1 MGHSEVARSA
11 LPYLAA
17 AAVSWYLYKIF
28 VAPFLSP
35 LRKIPGRPYKPFV
48 GNMLE
53 ALGSEAGD
61 NTTNWMTEYKSRIVR
76 FYYFYGECRV
86 LVADPDIVRHVMIT
100 NSRNY
105 KRGSS
110 SPIKPLVPGFVLLL
124 DGEEHHA
131 VRKLINPAFN
141 AKHMNDFIP
150 IFEETARKLIKLWQ
164 KEIYENGGKSS
175 EVPAQ
180 KHMTMLTLEAVCRCV
195 FGYDINSVEEPDHA
209 GVQSF
214 QRILQ
219 RLQIKL
225 SSMLPLQRWLPTKEN
240 RQMWAD
246 LAFYRSTIGNMIK
259 LKRLKMEEG
268 DKSNDMLSRLLR
280 AKDEEGR
287 TLDDK
292 SLFGQIGGFLFA
304 GFETTSMNLTWTLL
318 LLAQHPDVQEKARQE
333 ILNVLGDSDQTIT
346 AEKLSQLVYLTSVIR
361 ESLRLYSPAS
371 TVFRRAA
378 KPDTLGG
385 YYIPAGTLV
394 GISIGGLHRLP
405 ENYEDPLTFRP
416 ERFLEPEDKWKN
428 KFLPFSTGPYMC
440 VGHIFSLTE
449 VKVTL
454 ALFLKNFQ
462 VALPPGYKFRRV
474 RYLTLQPK
482 PPLSLVVRS
491 IVNE

>member
-1 MGHSEVARSA
+1 MGHSEAARSA

-17 AAVSWYLYKIF
+17 AAISWSLYRIF
-28 VAPFLSP
+28 IAPFLSP
-35 LRKIPGRPYKPFV
+35 LRKIPGRPYKPIV

-53 ALGSEAGD
+53 ALGTEAGD
-61 NTTNWMTEYKSRIVR
+61 NTINWMTEYKSRIVR

-86 LVADPDIVRHVMIT
+86 LLADPDLVRHVLIT

-110 SPIKPLVPGFVLLL
+110 SLLQSLVPGFVILL

-141 AKHMNDFIP
+141 PKYMSDFIP
-150 IFEETARKLIKLWQ
+150 IFEETARKVIRLWEN
-164 KEIYENGGKSS
+164 EIQRNGGSAS

-195 FGYDINSVEEPDHA
+195 FDYDINSVAEPDHA

-214 QRILQ
+214 QRILAS
-219 RLQIKL
+219 LQLKL
-225 SSMLPLQRWLPTKEN
+225 SSMLPLQRWLPSKDN

-246 LAFYRSTIGNMIK
+246 LTFYRSTIRDMIT

-268 DKSNDMLSRLLR
+268 VKSNDLLSRLLR
-280 AKDEEGR
+280 AKDDEGR
-287 TLDDK
+287 TLNDE

-333 ILNVLGDSDQTIT
+333 ILNVLCAPDQPIT
-346 AEKLSQLVYLTSVIR
+346 SEMLDQLIYLTSVIR

-378 KPDTLGG
+378 HADTLGG
-385 YYIPAGTLV
+385 YHIPAGTLV
-394 GISIGGLHRLP
+394 GISISALHRLP

-416 ERFLEPEDKWKN
+416 ERFLEPEDRWKY

-454 ALFLKNFQ
+454 ALFLRHFQ
-462 VALPPGYKFRRV
+462 VALTPGYKFRRV

-482 PPLSLVVRS
+482 PPLTLIVRPLVD
-491 IVNE
+491 E